1 MLVENCFP
9 ADSRVRNEAFTL
21 QSEGFQVSVIA
32 LQKAGEPS
40 REVVN
45 GVNVYRV
52 PRLTV
57 FKKLPEAGSS
67 PLRAI
72 VGKLQTVAGY
82 FIEYGYFTS
91 ACLGISLYI
100 AVKDGV
106 DAVHAHNPPDTLFV
120 VGLVHRLLGKKFVF
134 DHHDLSPELYLSRY
148 RKTDGGLVARVLYI
162 LEKFSLRIANVVI
175 ATNGSYREIEIT
187 RHGVQPERI
196 FIVRNGPDLK
206 RVRLV
211 EPDARLRSMGRT
223 IFCYLGAMN
232 PQDGLDYLLRALG
245 HLLHDL
251 GRTDFYCVLIGDGDS
266 LDELKAQ
273 AVDLG
278 LQDHVFFTGF
288 IPDED
293 MMRYL
298 SSADVCLDPNPSS
311 PLNDVS
317 TWIKVMEYMA
327 LSKPIVSFALKET
340 QVSAADA
347 AVYAPPNDEMA
358 FAKAVARLMDD
369 PAQRARM
376 GAIGRGRVE
385 NELNWSITSRNLV
398 SAYNLLFGRASVSAA
413 ESRPAAQVSE
423 AVVPPQ

>member
-1 MLVENCFP
+1 
-9 ADSRVRNEAFTL
+9 
-21 QSEGFQVSVIA
+21 
-32 LQKAGEPS
+32 
-40 REVVN
+40 
-45 GVNVYRV
+45 
-52 PRLTV
+52 
-57 FKKLPEAGSS
+57 
-67 PLRAI
+67 
-72 VGKLQTVAGY
+72 
-82 FIEYGYFTS
+82 
-91 ACLGISLYI
+91 
-100 AVKDGV
+100 
-106 DAVHAHNPPDTLFV
+106 
-120 VGLVHRLLGKKFVF
+120 
-134 DHHDLSPELYLSRY
+134 LYLSRY

-273 AVDLG
+273 AVALG

-298 SSADVCLDPNPSS
+298 SSADVCMDPNPSS

-369 PAQRARM
+369 PALRARM

-398 SAYNLLFGRASVSAA
+398 SAYNQLFGRASVSAA

-423 AVVPPQ
+423 AVVPRQ

>member
-1 MLVENCFP
+1 MGW
-9 ADSRVRNEAFTL
+9 SR
-21 QSEGFQVSVIA
+21 
-32 LQKAGEPS
+32 
-40 REVVN
+40 
-45 GVNVYRV
+45 
-52 PRLTV
+52 
-57 FKKLPEAGSS
+57 
-67 PLRAI
+67 
-72 VGKLQTVAGY
+72 
-82 FIEYGYFTS
+82 
-91 ACLGISLYI
+91 ACC
-100 AVKDGV
+100 
-106 DAVHAHNPPDTLFV
+106 
-120 VGLVHRLLGKKFVF
+120 
-134 DHHDLSPELYLSRY
+134 
-148 RKTDGGLVARVLYI
+148 YI

-273 AVDLG
+273 AVALG

-298 SSADVCLDPNPSS
+298 SSADVCMDPNPSS

-340 QVSAADA
+340 QVSAGGRRRVRA
-347 AVYAPPNDEMA
+347 
-358 FAKAVARLMDD
+358 
-369 PAQRARM
+369 AQRRDGLRQGGRSPHGRSGTTCPNGGNRPRARRERAELEHYLPQPRERVQSTIRQGVGIGSRITAR
-376 GAIGRGRVE
+376 GASLR
-385 NELNWSITSRNLV
+385 S
-398 SAYNLLFGRASVSAA
+398 GRAAPVNGNEHVRDIRPIQLRLA
-413 ESRPAAQVSE
+413 EARS
-423 AVVPPQ
+423 